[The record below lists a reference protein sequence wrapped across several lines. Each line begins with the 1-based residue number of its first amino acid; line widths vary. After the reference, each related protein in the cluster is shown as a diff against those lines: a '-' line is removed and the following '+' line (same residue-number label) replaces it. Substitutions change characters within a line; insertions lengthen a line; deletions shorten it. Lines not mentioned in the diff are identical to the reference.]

1 MDEIGLKWNRRR
13 HLPWICTSGQ
23 MIRSGAAVNQKAWG
37 SRGDARLC
45 CFLSSFF
52 FSPLCLSCTLS
63 SFFFRG
69 EQLQPAGKKSCKD
82 AVGDQNVSRGCCAFS
97 RRLLS
102 EVARQLF
109 LSFLP
114 FFFFFSPCL
123 HSAWIYLYVTVF
135 SLQICWTKV
144 CTKRRVCDSSVFTQA
159 WLKNSEISLLLS
171 ATE

>member
-1 MDEIGLKWNRRR
+1 MTRLTYCRLLFILTPRKRRVKWFVSCSRRR
-13 HLPWICTSGQ
+13 CDEHWWMKLGWSEIAGGICREYAHLVRWSE
-23 MIRSGAAVNQKAWG
+23 AALLLIKRPEGVEAMLG
-37 SRGDARLC
+37 FVVFSL
-45 CFLSSFF
+45 FFF

-102 EVARQLF
+102 EVARQWF

-114 FFFFFSPCL
+114 FFFFFPL
-123 HSAWIYLYVTVF
+123 
-135 SLQICWTKV
+135 
-144 CTKRRVCDSSVFTQA
+144 SS
-159 WLKNSEISLLLS
+159 
-171 ATE
+171 